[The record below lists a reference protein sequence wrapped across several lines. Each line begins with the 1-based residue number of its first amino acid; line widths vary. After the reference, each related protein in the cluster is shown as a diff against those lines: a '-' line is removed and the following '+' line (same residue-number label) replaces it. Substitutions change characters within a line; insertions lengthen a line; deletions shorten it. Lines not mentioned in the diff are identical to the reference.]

1 MINQQLERVN
11 NYFEN
16 RLNNDHWIN
25 SYETSKQSALVT
37 AENLINGHFDLRTG
51 AKETDAYFHAVCEQ
65 AFHLL
70 TFSKERLQLQS
81 EGVRQYRVDDVQIEM
96 NYSLFSPLVM
106 GFLKPIIKKKV
117 GKIV

>member
-1 MINQQLERVN
+1 MIELSRAN
-11 NYFEN
+11 NYFAN
-16 RLNNDHWIN
+16 RLHNDHWIN
-25 SYETSKQSALVT
+25 SSDTTRQSALVT
-37 AENLINGHFDLRTG
+37 AENLINGHFDLRTD
-51 AKETDAYFHAVCEQ
+51 ANETDAYFHAICEQ

-70 TFSKERLQLQS
+70 TFSKERLQLQN
-81 EGVRQYRVDDVQIEM
+81 EGVTQYRVDDVQLEM